1 MTPYTIEYEQ
11 AALYL
16 DALRQ
21 AREWWTLKAG
31 PDAARLAR
39 DKSHGTF
46 LSEIAADARR
56 YLYKIDSITIEIE
69 RMETYI
75 RDNAPR
81 KRRG

>member
-1 MTPYTIEYEQ
+1 MTYTIEYHQ

-31 PDAARLAR
+31 PDAARLAH
-39 DKSHGTF
+39 DKSHGKF
-46 LSEIAADARR
+46 LSEIADDARR

-69 RMETYI
+69 RMEAYI
-75 RDNAPR
+75 RDNKPR
-81 KRRG
+81 KKGKR